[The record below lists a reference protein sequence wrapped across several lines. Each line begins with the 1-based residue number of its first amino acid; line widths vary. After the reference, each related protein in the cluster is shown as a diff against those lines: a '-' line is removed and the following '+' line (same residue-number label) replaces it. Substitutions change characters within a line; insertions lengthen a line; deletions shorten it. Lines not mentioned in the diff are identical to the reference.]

1 MGEEEISNF
10 SFIMGVT
17 AGTHKLSDLVTVCK
31 TWKKG
36 GGGWHFSPRM
46 FFASLL
52 LERSCQLG
60 SALKIIFSGYLND
73 F

>member
-36 GGGWHFSPRM
+36 GGVGIFHPGCFLHLYYWKE
-46 FFASLL
+46 AANWGLL
-52 LERSCQLG
+52 L
-60 SALKIIFSGYLND
+60 K
-73 F
+73 

>member
-1 MGEEEISNF
+1 MGEEEISHF

-36 GGGWHFSPRM
+36 GGVGIFHPGC
-46 FFASLL
+46 FASLL